1 MSGEDVQARRAHA
14 DSHDRE
20 HQLAEA
26 QALAHIGSWELD
38 LTQQP
43 PRASWSAELC
53 RIFGRPADYELTG
66 AQVELQIHP
75 DDRERV
81 RNTLQEGGTDGE
93 RSFTKYRIL
102 RPDGE
107 LRYVQALRF
116 GRHDAQGNTT
126 HLFGTIQDVTD
137 QRRAEVARDE
147 AESIFEMAFS
157 QAPIGMA
164 VVALDGRW
172 LKVNQAI
179 CQITG
184 YLEPELLARTFQDLT
199 HPDDLDADLAH
210 LERLL
215 AGQITGYQMEKRYLT
230 RDGGQIWV
238 RLSVSLV
245 RSEDGTP
252 RYFISQINDIS
263 ESKDAEQRLQEA
275 ERRARNERD
284 HATAI
289 ITAMH
294 EGYALTVGDEV
305 SAVNEALCNL
315 TGYSEAELVGAKLPF
330 PFWPRDLQAENLVRL
345 KQIVEQGGGTF
356 EVTMMRKNGE
366 RFEAEVTARRA
377 FDVAGDSIGFVNTV
391 RDISGQLRQQRELE
405 RLARTDS
412 LTGLANRRV
421 LQETLERAAAQ
432 AREDESQLALILL
445 DVDWFKQVN
454 DRHGHPAG
462 DAVLVEVARRLA
474 ATLRPGEVLARV
486 GGEEFAWLLPG
497 VTIEAAVAAADRA
510 RHVVGAQPFAYI
522 EHLTISAGVGL
533 MHAPADGDDLYRL
546 ADRALYDAKRGG
558 RGRTSYLVA
567 GFRALTHVGPE

>member
-1 MSGEDVQARRAHA
+1 MSSEDLQASRVHA
-14 DSHDRE
+14 DWRDRE
-20 HQLAEA
+20 RQLAEA

-43 PRASWSAELC
+43 PRASWSEELC

-81 RNTLQEGGTDGE
+81 GTSVQEGGAHGE

-107 LRYVQALRF
+107 LRYVQGLRF
-116 GRHDAQGNTT
+116 GRHDAQGNIT

-137 QRRAEVARDE
+137 QRRAEAARDE
-147 AESIFEMAFS
+147 AESMFEVAFS

-164 VVALDGRW
+164 VVAPDGRW
-172 LKVNQAI
+172 LKVNHAL

-184 YLEPELLARTFQDLT
+184 FSEQELLARTFQDIT

-210 LERLL
+210 VERLL
-215 AGQITGYQMEKRYLT
+215 AGEIAGFQMEKRYLT

-238 RLSVSLV
+238 SISVSLV

-263 ESKDAEQRLQEA
+263 KRKDAEQRLQDA

-294 EGYALTVGDEV
+294 EGYALTVGDEM
-305 SAVNEALCNL
+305 SAVNEALCTL

-330 PFWPRDLQAENLVRL
+330 PFWPPDLQAENLVLL
-345 KQIVEQGGGTF
+345 KQIVDQGGGTF
-356 EVTMMRKNGE
+356 EVTLMRKNGE
-366 RFEAEVTARRA
+366 RFEAEVTARHA
-377 FDVAGDSIGFVNTV
+377 FDVAGESIGFVNTI
-391 RDISGQLRQQRELE
+391 RDISGQRRQQRELE

-421 LQETLERAAAQ
+421 LQDTLERAAAQ
-432 AREDESQLALILL
+432 ARHDETQLALILL

-462 DAVLVEVARRLA
+462 DAVLVEVAQRLA
-474 ATLRPGEVLARV
+474 ATLRPGELLARV

-497 VTIEAAVAAADRA
+497 ATIEAAVAAADRA
-510 RHVVGAQPFAYI
+510 RRAVAGRPFAHI
-522 EHLTISAGVGL
+522 EALTMSAGVGL
-533 MHAPADGDDLYRL
+533 MYAPSDGDDLYRL

-558 RGRTSYLVA
+558 RGRTSFLVA
-567 GFRALTHVGPE
+567 GFRAPTEVGAE